1 MKKVAISLLATVAL
15 ANADTLVLRSGS
27 RVDGSY
33 VGGDN
38 RTVRFLVGNQV
49 NTYNLTDVGSIQFN
63 EGNGPAA
70 GGPPPSSTQNG
81 PNGYWNSPENG
92 NGGPPPQ
99 QQQQT
104 YNAPPPGPQDN
115 GYGQQPPPP
124 QGGFGQ
130 QPPPQ
135 GGYGQQPPAPIYG
148 SPANNGA
155 PGPTRGLEVPAGS
168 SVVVRLIDPV
178 NSDTDRLG
186 QTYRASVDEPIVV
199 NGQTVIPRGAD
210 AVVSLVSAQQAGK
223 FEGRTVMTLGLRSVT
238 VNGSTFVASTSAV
251 QQASTSRSTRSAE
264 VVGGTAALG
273 AIIGA
278 LAGGGRGAAIGAVSG
293 GAVGAA
299 AQVYTSGQKV
309 KVPSETRL
317 NFTLQNPLEL

>member
-1 MKKVAISLLATVAL
+1 MKKAAISLLATVAL

-63 EGNGPAA
+63 EVIGSAA
-70 GGPPPSSTQNG
+70 AGPPPANSQSG
-81 PNGYWNSPENG
+81 PNGYWNSPDNS
-92 NGGPPPQ
+92 NGGPPP
-99 QQQQT
+99 QQQT

-124 QGGFGQ
+124 PQGGFGQ
-130 QPPPQ
+130 QPAAQSP
-135 GGYGQQPPAPIYG
+135 YGQQPPAPIYG

-186 QTYRASVDEPIVV
+186 QTYRASVDEPVV
-199 NGQTVIPRGAD
+199 VSGQTVIPRGAD

-238 VNGSTFVASTSAV
+238 VNGSTFVATTSAV
-251 QQASTSRSTRSAE
+251 QQASASRSTRSAE